1 VLFRSKNPPDSKSD
15 FSLYSFKKLLEMNV
29 VTIHDNNPLT
39 DKFEGINSNE
49 INANMALLYFIE
61 NRMAKKNNIPI
72 PHPELIGLFSQLFK
86 KSGLNPR
93 EYMGGNKKLIGGG
106 DDLFDVMNDL
116 FISDE
121 DISEEDIEIPDSIRK
136 YYKYKNKKIT
146 LFDIYRINS
155 YLLLNMPT
163 NLEIL
168 NKNFSFYPEE
178 IRVYL
183 MDLNR
188 QFEREQQRK
197 FQMANLGNI
206 SKGVPGQ
213 GRPFY
218 EGPGFQEKDYLPP
231 AIGVRGGKTKKY
243 KKNKTK
249 KNKTKKRKS
258 KINKNKSKKH
268 KINKNKITKKHK

>member
-1 VLFRSKNPPDSKSD
+1 
-15 FSLYSFKKLLEMNV
+15 MNV